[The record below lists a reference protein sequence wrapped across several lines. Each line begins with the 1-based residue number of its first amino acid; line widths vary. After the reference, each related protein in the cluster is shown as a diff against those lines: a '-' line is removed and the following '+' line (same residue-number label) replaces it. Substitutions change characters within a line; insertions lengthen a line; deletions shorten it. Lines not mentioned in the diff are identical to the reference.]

1 MLAPSKPPSYRHQ
14 RHGTRT
20 HARGHQES
28 KSIKHACIE
37 TVATKTTRERPHAS
51 KKLHISAIST
61 IKPHMKPFNHNIGHT
76 PPTKHLHGQDEV
88 RMLHHAQP
96 STSKHNQARL
106 CTKEPNGTRHGACQP
121 QSRHHRTNTNNMGH
135 ERMHED
141 TMYQR
146 TSRTNAKRPYQPKQ
160 HAEDHMQATSP
171 SQVPH
176 APTNHT

>member
-61 IKPHMKPFNHNIGHT
+61 TKPHMKPFNHNIGHT
-76 PPTKHLHGQDEV
+76 PPTKH
-88 RMLHHAQP
+88 
-96 STSKHNQARL
+96 
-106 CTKEPNGTRHGACQP
+106 P
-121 QSRHHRTNTNNMGH
+121 QSQMVVRTHHQAPPNTTQHPQAQRSLEPHEMEHASPKQTTIVPTPTAWDTNT
-135 ERMHED
+135 R
-141 TMYQR
+141 TR
-146 TSRTNAKRPYQPKQ
+146 TSRVEEHQTCMYRDRSNQDHTRTTTCKQ
-160 HAEDHMQATSP
+160 EA
-171 SQVPH
+171 PH
-176 APTNHT
+176 QRHKHN